1 MGMLVRNELYWV
13 SETDYLDS
21 LEVFVD
27 DRLAYYSRTYRYLD
41 DQDRENTL
49 MRWDNFQE
57 NHRQYS
63 YFANS
68 VREVRGS
75 RYRPKEEI
83 IRLVET
89 FRRNIVQIELPP

>member
-1 MGMLVRNELYWV
+1 MGMQVRNELYWV
-13 SETDYLDS
+13 SETDFLDS

-27 DRLAYYSRTYRYLD
+27 DSLAYYSRTYRYLD
-41 DQDRENTL
+41 EQDRENTL

-57 NHRQYS
+57 KHRQYS
-63 YFANS
+63 YFGNAVKE
-68 VREVRGS
+68 VRES

-89 FRRNIVQIELPP
+89 FRRNITAIELPP